1 MDQKTKKEE
10 EFFARQEIEKK
21 RAYADK
27 IKSELVT
34 QEREQLKNL
43 HWMRCPKCGME
54 LNTVLFRGVNID
66 KCFGCNG
73 VFLDNGE
80 LEELAGKESTILRD
94 ILGIFKSN

>member
-10 EFFARQEIEKK
+10 EYFAKQEIEKK

-27 IKSELVT
+27 INAELAT

-54 LNTVLFRGVNID
+54 LSTILFRGVNID

-94 ILGIFKSN
+94 ILGIFKSQ